1 MFIRDTYGLLAEAA
15 AMDLEANT
23 SAALTESQINNVME
37 SIEEVS
43 EDIVYTA
50 EMVSVIKV
58 GDDYLTEMNA
68 LYPYMTS
75 NGITSVAEALNNV
88 ARVNGLQEKAVGLL
102 IESDKQVKDMIN
114 KAAEKGSK
122 AKEKALDKVKKA
134 TKLPEKLKKQG
145 FPVKKKKCKNNNE
158 GCVKEGCG
166 NKKSVKENNEN
177 CTTNKCKNNNE
188 GCVKDVKENKADIAY
203 SNELRHASDILSGSH
218 DPELKATKKEID
230 DAVKSNGNIHYH
242 NSNEYKKYSN
252 MASKATKDTRNAI
265 RDRANEREERKK
277 QAQQESTYIFD
288 FDLL

>member
-1 MFIRDTYGLLAEAA
+1 MFIRDTYSLLAEAA
-15 AMDLEANT
+15 AMDLETNT
-23 SAALTESQINNVME
+23 SSALTESQIDSIIE

-88 ARVNGLQEKAVGLL
+88 AKVNGLQEKAVGLL

-158 GCVKEGCG
+158 GCVKEDGIM
-166 NKKSVKENNEN
+166 NEA
-177 CTTNKCKNNNE
+177 E
-188 GCVKDVKENKADIAY
+188 DENKQHERMLKKAEIEKDKGT
-203 SNELRHASDILSGSH
+203 NSDGYNARVSA
-218 DPELKATKKEID
+218 LKHNKYAEKR
-230 DAVKSNGNIHYH
+230 SNGKYTNNH
-242 NSNEYKKYSN
+242 NGNFDSNADAIERHNRRHPDDKIVKGYK
-252 MASKATKDTRNAI
+252 SK
-265 RDRANEREERKK
+265 
-277 QAQQESTYIFD
+277 QESTDIFD

>member
-1 MFIRDTYGLLAEAA
+1 MFIRDTYSLLAEAA
-15 AMDLEANT
+15 AMDLETNT
-23 SAALTESQINNVME
+23 SSALTESQIDSIME

-88 ARVNGLQEKAVGLL
+88 AKVNGLQEKAVGLL
-102 IESDKQVKDMIN
+102 IESDKQIKDMIN
-114 KAAEKGSK
+114 KATEKGSK

-158 GCVKEGCG
+158 GCVK
-166 NKKSVKENNEN
+166 
-177 CTTNKCKNNNE
+177 
-188 GCVKDVKENKADIAY
+188 DVKENKADIAY
-203 SNELRHASDILSGSH
+203 GNELRHASDILSGSH

-230 DAVKSNGNIHYH
+230 DAVRSNGDTHYH

-252 MASKATKDTRNAI
+252 MASKATKDMRNAI

-277 QAQQESTYIFD
+277 QAQQESTDIFD

>member
-88 ARVNGLQEKAVGLL
+88 AQVNGLQEKAVGLL
-102 IESDKQVKDMIN
+102 IESDDQVKSMIN
-114 KAAEKGSK
+114 KAAKKGSK
-122 AKEKALDKVKKA
+122 AKERVLDKVKKA
-134 TKLPEKLKKQG
+134 TKLPQKLKKEG
-145 FPVKKKKCKNNNE
+145 FPVKKKK
-158 GCVKEGCG
+158 
-166 NKKSVKENNEN
+166 SVKEN
-177 CTTNKCKNNNE
+177 
-188 GCVKDVKENKADIAY
+188 DVDQTDDDNSSKEECN
-203 SNELRHASDILSGSH
+203 
-218 DPELKATKKEID
+218 TK
-230 DAVKSNGNIHYH
+230 
-242 NSNEYKKYSN
+242 
-252 MASKATKDTRNAI
+252 
-265 RDRANEREERKK
+265 
-277 QAQQESTYIFD
+277 
-288 FDLL
+288 

>member
-88 ARVNGLQEKAVGLL
+88 AQVNGLQEKAVGLL
-102 IESDKQVKDMIN
+102 IESDDQVKSMIN
-114 KAAEKGSK
+114 KAAKKGSK
-122 AKEKALDKVKKA
+122 AKERALDKVKKA
-134 TKLPEKLKKQG
+134 TKLPEKLKKEG
-145 FPVKKKKCKNNNE
+145 FPVKKKKCKNE
-158 GCVKEGCG
+158 DAGCVKEDGIM
-166 NKKSVKENNEN
+166 NEA
-177 CTTNKCKNNNE
+177 E
-188 GCVKDVKENKADIAY
+188 DENKQHERMLKKAEIEKDKGTNSDGYNARVSVIKHNKYAEKR
-203 SNELRHASDILSGSH
+203 SNDKYTNNH
-218 DPELKATKKEID
+218 
-230 DAVKSNGNIHYH
+230 NGNFDSNADAIERH
-242 NSNEYKKYSN
+242 NRRHPDDKIVKGYK
-252 MASKATKDTRNAI
+252 SK
-265 RDRANEREERKK
+265 
-277 QAQQESTYIFD
+277 QESTDIFD

>member
-1 MFIRDTYGLLAEAA
+1 MFIRDTYSLLAEAA
-15 AMDLEANT
+15 AMDLETNT
-23 SAALTESQINNVME
+23 SSALTESQIDSIME

-88 ARVNGLQEKAVGLL
+88 ARINGLQEKAVGLL

-188 GCVKDVKENKADIAY
+188 GCVKEDDITNTDNKETYGSSNEGCGNKKSVKEN
-203 SNELRHASDILSGSH
+203 NENCTTN
-218 DPELKATKKEID
+218 KCKE
-230 DAVKSNGNIHYH
+230 S
-242 NSNEYKKYSN
+242 S
-252 MASKATKDTRNAI
+252 
-265 RDRANEREERKK
+265 
-277 QAQQESTYIFD
+277 IFD